1 MTKRAERQDEKFIR
15 DVSAIKNALQS
26 IAKDLHYFRKKD
38 EAAANPAPT
47 CKDCIHYRQKMT
59 AADNYIFHWCDYQ
72 DCCIS
77 EDGLNRPCSD
87 FEEEKDAAK

>member
-1 MTKRAERQDEKFIR
+1 MTREEKLSR
-15 DVSAIKNALQS
+15 DISAIRKSLQS
-26 IAKDLHYFRKKD
+26 IAEDLKYFRKKD
-38 EAAANPAPT
+38 EGSPTYT

-77 EDGLNRPCSD
+77 EDGLNHPCSD